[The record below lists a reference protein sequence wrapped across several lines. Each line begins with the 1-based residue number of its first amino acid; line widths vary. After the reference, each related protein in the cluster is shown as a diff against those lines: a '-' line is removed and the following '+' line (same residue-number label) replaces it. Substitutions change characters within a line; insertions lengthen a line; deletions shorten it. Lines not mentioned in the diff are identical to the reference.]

1 MINHYSKI
9 VGIPPL
15 VILCRSRTA
24 EIALARAIY
33 WWMLHEVG
41 FNYSEIGRLNCRTH
55 TDVRHCILNIEK
67 SISVLDPQV
76 MCLVDKV
83 RLLVEIFK
91 LVKL

>member
-9 VGIPPL
+9 VGMPPL
-15 VILCRSRTA
+15 VILGRSRTA
-24 EIALARAIY
+24 EIALVRAVY

-41 FNYSEIGRLNCRTH
+41 FSYNEIGRLNDRTH
-55 TDVRHCILNIEK
+55 ANVRHCILNIEQ

-83 RLLVEIFK
+83 RLLIEMFK